1 MNGQPEGRKWG
12 WRWGELGGLQ
22 APEGF
27 LPAHRPRNS
36 SSAARF
42 TACSHTPQ
50 HQQTPGRGLT
60 SCPPPLSTQPAL
72 PPAGPLHLTW
82 VQVSLHP
89 DGSKGGGRCSE
100 KLPVRDPPSRESLSP
115 S

>member
-1 MNGQPEGRKWG
+1 MGSQREGNGGG
-12 WRWGELGGLQ
+12 GGGGLGGLQ

-50 HQQTPGRGLT
+50 HQQTPGLGASHPVPHHSVHSLPRL
-60 SCPPPLSTQPAL
+60 PLPA
-72 PPAGPLHLTW
+72 PLQLTW

-100 KLPVRDPPSRESLSP
+100 KPPSQGPSLQGITFP
-115 S
+115 